1 MRVVHSALDHLSQ
14 YLILFQNYVNVN
26 HAMLIREQGLKFEAF
41 TSDFSALQHES
52 CINFVS
58 RILYSTAVV
67 MQEMERQD
75 NVWKSLVPLRTS

>member
-41 TSDFSALQHES
+41 TSDFSAL
-52 CINFVS
+52 
-58 RILYSTAVV
+58 
-67 MQEMERQD
+67 
-75 NVWKSLVPLRTS
+75 